1 MSKTEFPSPREPR
14 QVEGRSLLSM
24 DECRQIAGEFD
35 GTTEC
40 IDALLKKWS
49 AIKPGVK
56 RHTIIRA
63 AKRGGYQT
71 TKDRKDW
78 TPDEDR
84 FLRENWHRMSAD
96 EIAAALGRGFNSVN
110 LRRKRIGIGRYD
122 GEDLTIRDLEE
133 LTRIDHRQWHDFV
146 ARGWLRARQRG
157 RRKGA
162 VPITYVSLNALRSLL
177 TDHPEIYDYRRAPK
191 ATIVALE
198 LDRLPEAIES
208 ELF

>member
-1 MSKTEFPSPREPR
+1 MSKTEFPSRREPR
-14 QVEGRSLLSM
+14 QVGGRSLLSM

-35 GTTEC
+35 GTTQC
-40 IDALLKKWS
+40 IDALLEKWW

-78 TPDEDR
+78 TPEQDR
-84 FLRENWHRMSAD
+84 FLRENWHRMSA
-96 EIAAALGRGFNSVN
+96 EQIAAALGRSFNSVN

-133 LTRIDHRQWHDFV
+133 FTRIDHRQWHDFV

-162 VPITYVSLNALRSLL
+162 APITYVSLNAIRLLL
-177 TDHPEIYDYRRAPK
+177 TDHPEIYD
-191 ATIVALE
+191 
-198 LDRLPEAIES
+198 
-208 ELF
+208 